1 MKIYFMENRQFLQSS
16 YCINMILRIN
26 TIYPSSGL
34 KYKSENTYKMRK
46 WMQYNKN
53 FKHKDKSVSI
63 DITLKLML
71 IAYTAAQID

>member
-1 MKIYFMENRQFLQSS
+1 
-16 YCINMILRIN
+16 
-26 TIYPSSGL
+26 
-34 KYKSENTYKMRK
+34 
-46 WMQYNKN
+46 MQYNKN